1 MNSLVG
7 IVSPKKFE
15 GGSYGNTFIDWCT
28 IKTKWL
34 GMSLP
39 RISEGRPIGIH
50 HLVVEQLKQNIGIC
64 PLKKFERKVWWWYIH
79 WLELNKNKIIGIIS
93 QEVWRGGPVDASFG
107 CWAIRSKILVFAFS
121 QDIWR
126 EGLMVIH
133 SLVGAHKNNDW
144 DNLPGSLKKF
154 WSVSC
159 IGFSASKTAF
169 TGLTWWETV
178 GLKITVTD
186 CTTDLNRW

>member
-1 MNSLVG
+1 MKWLGFSQRSLKGGPIVIYNINWLVYNMNSLVG
-7 IVSPKKFE
+7 IVSPRKFE

-144 DNLPGSLKKF
+144 D
-154 WSVSC
+154 
-159 IGFSASKTAF
+159 IGIISQEVWRNF
-169 TGLTWWETV
+169 GV
-178 GLKITVTD
+178 YHV
-186 CTTDLNRW
+186 